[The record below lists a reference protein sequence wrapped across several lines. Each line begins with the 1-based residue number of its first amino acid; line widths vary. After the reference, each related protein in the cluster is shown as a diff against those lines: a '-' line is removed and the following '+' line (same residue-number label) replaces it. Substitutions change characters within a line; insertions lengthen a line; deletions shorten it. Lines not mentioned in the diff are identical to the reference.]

1 MPASGKPLKLPG
13 AAASV
18 QIPSQAGREAVKL
31 LAANSPSRQP
41 WESGTGHH
49 WAFPDHS

>member
-18 QIPSQAGREAVKL
+18 QIPFQAGLEACRL
-31 LAANSPSRQP
+31 LAADIPRRQP
-41 WESGTGHH
+41 WESGLGHH
-49 WAFPDHS
+49 WAFPDHC